1 MACSSSSSI
10 GELSTEVMFLVE
22 ETYHLFMLSKYF
34 ASIEKRFPKITSFSR
49 CDEKSFNS
57 LTMFNLC

>member
-22 ETYHLFMLSKYF
+22 ETYHLFMFSKYF
-34 ASIEKRFPKITSFSR
+34 ASIEKDFRK
-49 CDEKSFNS
+49 
-57 LTMFNLC
+57 